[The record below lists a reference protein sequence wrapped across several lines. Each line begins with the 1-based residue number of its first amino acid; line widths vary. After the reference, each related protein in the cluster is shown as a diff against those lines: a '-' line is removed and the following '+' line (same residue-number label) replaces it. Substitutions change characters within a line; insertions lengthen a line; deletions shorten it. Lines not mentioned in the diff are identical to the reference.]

1 VHYMNSVG
9 EHSDV
14 TLESCGRMQAL
25 AEISSGKKKV
35 LVPYRDSILTK
46 LLQNALGGNRFVRAF
61 VNYTVKNIRIST
73 MYPVNTCFCADASLP
88 SQMASQSVLPFLAT
102 VTWVT
107 NTDGQTDRQTDRQ
120 TMLC

>member
-1 VHYMNSVG
+1 VHFMISVG
-9 EHSDV
+9 EHPDV

-61 VNYTVKNIRIST
+61 VNYTVKKYPYINDISRISIRVFVP
-73 MYPVNTCFCADASLP
+73 MQVCLPKWHLSRFCR
-88 SQMASQSVLPFLAT
+88 F
-102 VTWVT
+102 
-107 NTDGQTDRQTDRQ
+107 
-120 TMLC
+120 